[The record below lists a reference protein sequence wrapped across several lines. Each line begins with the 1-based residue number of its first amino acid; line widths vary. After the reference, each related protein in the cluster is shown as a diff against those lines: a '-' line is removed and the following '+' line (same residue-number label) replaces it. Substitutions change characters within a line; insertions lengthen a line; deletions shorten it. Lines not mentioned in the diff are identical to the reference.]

1 VVQVGAQS
9 MADRYAYAS
18 FWGPTI
24 ALVWGATSLAAAAPP
39 VLRAGL
45 AAGAA
50 LVLAT
55 LGFLSHRQAACWHD
69 TLSLFEDAVA
79 DTEGNWLAHRSLAAH
94 YFEREDYAKALEHCE
109 KGVALGRDLGTL
121 LGTCGLAL
129 YESGR
134 PELAIRQLEEAIR
147 IAPENPIGYM
157 NLGWIRA
164 ERGEYEDAA
173 ALLETAAGKLPAT
186 PTTDA
191 YLTVYA
197 NWGRALASLGR
208 GAEAREKYELA
219 LARDP
224 DAAFALRDL
233 AQLDLQG
240 GDPSR
245 AAARLERALALDPA
259 DAKARYV
266 LATAHA
272 LRGDLDAAAATLVA
286 LAELASE
293 ASGAAPQLAATLLR
307 LGREEDAARLLAKTR
322 DAAGRSASP
331 GARAAVAA
339 IEAQLA
345 RAPGED

>member
-1 VVQVGAQS
+1 
-9 MADRYAYAS
+9 
-18 FWGPTI
+18 
-24 ALVWGATSLAAAAPP
+24 
-39 VLRAGL
+39 
-45 AAGAA
+45 
-50 LVLAT
+50 
-55 LGFLSHRQAACWHD
+55 
-69 TLSLFEDAVA
+69 
-79 DTEGNWLAHRSLAAH
+79 
-94 YFEREDYAKALEHCE
+94 
-109 KGVALGRDLGTL
+109 
-121 LGTCGLAL
+121 
-129 YESGR
+129 
-134 PELAIRQLEEAIR
+134 
-147 IAPENPIGYM
+147 M

-173 ALLETAAGKLPAT
+173 ALLETAAAKLPAV

-191 YLTVYA
+191 YRTIYA

-233 AQLDLQG
+233 AQLDLQV

-245 AAARLERALALDPA
+245 AASRLERAIALDPA
-259 DAKARYV
+259 DATARYV
-266 LATAHA
+266 LATAYA

-286 LAELASE
+286 LADLASE
-293 ASGAAPQLAATLLR
+293 ASGAAPQLAATLVR
-307 LGREEDAARLLAKTR
+307 LGKGEEAARLLEKTR

-345 RAPGED
+345 GAPSGD